1 MSWSALPGAL
11 RLAMASPTSSTRP
24 AVIGALLLLVLSA
37 LGAVQAGSAGK
48 DFTTDLELATP
59 ALAKTPP
66 IVLGGETPR
75 LARRVFVVIIDGLR
89 ADRSYELPFL
99 DELRRDGLD
108 LEARSHY
115 PTWSRPNYVSIL
127 AGVPPTASGVRT
139 NYHWTP
145 VALDSL
151 MDRARAAGLRSAVAT
166 DYAILPELFRAPDPP
181 VRSAF
186 DDARYTPWPGGFVEA
201 GRGLVAGD
209 AELVVML
216 LSSVDI
222 AGHEHGAASPE
233 YRAGAERADRALA
246 RVLGGVDLSLDAI
259 VVVADHGHTG
269 PGGHGGV
276 EPEVL
281 AVPLILA
288 GAGVVPSAHVEGA
301 RLIDVAPTVAA
312 LLGLP
317 APGHGLGATLV
328 EAIAID
334 DAARARRIAADRQR
348 LSITESAV
356 ALAEARAE
364 LAQQADRALRLGI
377 VALGAGLA
385 IGIAVV
391 LVRRRAMRLD
401 VRVLL
406 VTVPAFVGIYFT
418 LIGTIGQ
425 RFSPSLVPAQGD
437 IARAMLPYA
446 AAGMVAQLAVSLW
459 ALRVHRTT
467 AARLAA
473 ANGIAWVCLV
483 VTMVPAGLLWAYFP
497 PPYVVLPGPFWLVVI
512 PAVQVA
518 VAGTAVNVA
527 MMLVIEV
534 IVFAAR
540 AWHRVV

>member
-1 MSWSALPGAL
+1 ML
-11 RLAMASPTSSTRP
+11 SS
-24 AVIGALLLLVLSA
+24 
-37 LGAVQAGSAGK
+37 LGAVQAGKAGK
-48 DFTTDLELATP
+48 DFTTDLDLKTP
-59 ALAKTPP
+59 ALAKAPP
-66 IVLGGETPR
+66 IVLSVETPR
-75 LARRVFVVIIDGLR
+75 LSRRVFVVIVDGLR

-127 AGVPPTASGVRT
+127 AGVTPMASGVRT
-139 NYHWTP
+139 NYHVTP
-145 VALDSL
+145 VGLDSL
-151 MDRARAAGLRSAVAT
+151 MDRARAAGMHTATAT
-166 DYAILPELFRAPDPP
+166 DYAMLPELFRAPDLP

-201 GRGLVAGD
+201 GRDLVASN

-216 LSSVDI
+216 LSPVDI
-222 AGHEHGAASPE
+222 TGHERGADAPE
-233 YRAGAERADRALA
+233 YRAATERADRALA
-246 RVLGGVDLSLDAI
+246 KVLGDVDLSLDTI

-281 AVPLILA
+281 AVPLVMA
-288 GAGVVPSAHVEGA
+288 GAGIAREATIHDA
-301 RLIDVAPTVAA
+301 RLIDIAPTVAA

-328 EAIAID
+328 
-334 DAARARRIAADRQR
+334 DALALTPAQRTARVAADRQR
-348 LSITESAV
+348 LSITESTV

-364 LAQQADRALRLGI
+364 LAQLDDRALRLGI
-377 VALGAGLA
+377 VASGAA
-385 IGIAVV
+385 IAIMVAV
-391 LVRRRAMRLD
+391 LLLRRRAMRLD
-401 VRVLL
+401 LRVLS
-406 VTVPAFVGIYFT
+406 VSVPAFFGIYFV

-446 AAGMVAQLAVSLW
+446 AIGMVAQLAASLW
-459 ALRVHRTT
+459 ALRSHRTL

-483 VTMVPAGLLWAYFP
+483 LTMVPAGLLWAYFP
-497 PPYVVLPGPFWLVVI
+497 PPYVVVPSPFWLVVI

-518 VAGTAVNVA
+518 VAGTAINVA
-527 MMLVIEV
+527 LMLVIEV

-540 AWHRVV
+540 AWQRPA